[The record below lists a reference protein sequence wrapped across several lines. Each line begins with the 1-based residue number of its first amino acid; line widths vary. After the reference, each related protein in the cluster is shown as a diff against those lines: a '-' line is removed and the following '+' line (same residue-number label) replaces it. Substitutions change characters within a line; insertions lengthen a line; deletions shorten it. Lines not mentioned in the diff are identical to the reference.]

1 MWRGTLTNPLGR
13 TRRILWIPFLVSC
26 IQISLDEIVLIVPRY
41 GYHVPAVRQ
50 RDAFYGKLEEQ
61 RAANQLA

>member
-1 MWRGTLTNPLGR
+1 MY
-13 TRRILWIPFLVSC
+13 
-26 IQISLDEIVLIVPRY
+26 LDEAVLIIPRY